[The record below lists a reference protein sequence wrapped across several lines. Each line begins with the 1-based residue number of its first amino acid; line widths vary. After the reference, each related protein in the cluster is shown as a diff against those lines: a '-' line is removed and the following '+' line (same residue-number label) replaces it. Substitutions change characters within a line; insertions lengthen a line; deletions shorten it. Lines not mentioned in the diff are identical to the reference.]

1 MDNLSL
7 RIADFADEAFLQ
19 DLFFDVRHAEFAIAG
34 LPSEQ
39 LKLLL
44 AMQYAAQKQSYKWT
58 FPTAKEAII
67 VFDGKKI
74 GRLLITRDGQK
85 IHLIDIAILS
95 ETRGKGIGSFVLNK
109 LKSEASAISLRVF
122 KTNFGA
128 KKFYERH
135 GFTIARDD
143 GKYIE
148 MEWKNA

>member
-1 MDNLSL
+1 MKNLLL
-7 RIADFADEAFLQ
+7 RTADFADTAFLE

-39 LKLLL
+39 LKSLL

-58 FPTAKEAII
+58 FPTAEESII
-67 VFDGKKI
+67 EFDGKKI

-95 ETRGKGIGSFVLNK
+95 KTRGKGIGSFVLNK

-128 KKFYERH
+128 TNLYERH
-135 GFTIARDD
+135 GFTVIGDN